1 MKNKIEYKKTHT
13 HMASLKNSI
22 YLYDINQER
31 EHNTSVIIII
41 ISTINVLM
49 VDIYINYMIP
59 IHLFKKKL

>member
-1 MKNKIEYKKTHT
+1 MKNKKEYKNT